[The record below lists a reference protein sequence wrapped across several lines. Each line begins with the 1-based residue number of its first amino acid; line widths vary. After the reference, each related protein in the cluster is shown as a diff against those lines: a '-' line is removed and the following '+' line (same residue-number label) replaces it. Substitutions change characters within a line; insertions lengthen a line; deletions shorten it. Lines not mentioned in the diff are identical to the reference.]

1 MTTTRPARSDED
13 LRAYVELWNTVTPDE
28 SSTVEQQ
35 RKRRERDP
43 RRLYVVAE
51 REGELV
57 GCGYAGPSDTPDRGF
72 LAPRVL
78 PDARR
83 QGIGTALLRELAA
96 HLTTLEFV
104 SMSSHL
110 DGADAGSLAFALRH
124 GFEEVDRQVEQVKLI
139 GSESAGVPP
148 DGITFTTLADRPELL
163 RQSYDL
169 AVEGYADMATYAPVT
184 ITLDD
189 WLDGDGGDVPAGT
202 FAALASDDVVGFS
215 GLCAMPGGGFEDG
228 LTVVRR
234 DWRRRGL
241 AEALKRA
248 KLAWAAE
255 NGVAEIVTW
264 TQRGN
269 EGMRALNERLGYGY
283 RSVSISVRAPLE
295 SVRLER

>member
-1 MTTTRPARSDED
+1 MTTIRPAETDAD
-13 LRAYVELWNTVTPDE
+13 LQAYVELWNTVTPNE
-28 SSTVEQQ
+28 SSTVDQQ
-35 RKRRERDP
+35 RKRRQRDP

-51 REGELV
+51 CGGAIV
-57 GCGYAGPSDTPDRGF
+57 GCGYAGPSDSPDRGV

-96 HLTTLEFV
+96 HLATLDFV

-124 GFEEVDRQVEQVKLI
+124 GFEEVDRQVEQVKVI
-139 GSESAGVPP
+139 GSEPAGVPP
-148 DGITFTTLADRPELL
+148 DGIAFTTLVERPELL
-163 RQSYDL
+163 RQSYNL

-184 ITLDD
+184 IALDD
-189 WLDGDGGDVPAGT
+189 WLDGDGGDVPAGS
-202 FAALASDDVVGFS
+202 FAALAGEDVVGFS
-215 GLCAMPGGGFEDG
+215 GLCAMPDGVFEDG
-228 LTVVRR
+228 LTVVRS

-255 NGVAEIVTW
+255 NDISEIVTW

-269 EGMRALNERLGYGY
+269 EGMRALNERLGYVY
-283 RSVSISVRAPLE
+283 RSVSISVRAPLGD
-295 SVRLER
+295 

>member
-1 MTTTRPARSDED
+1 MTTIRPAESEAD
-13 LRAYVELWNTVTPDE
+13 LHAYVELWNTVTPDE

-51 REGELV
+51 HDGELV
-57 GCGYAGPSDTPDRGF
+57 GCGYAGPSNTPDRGF

-78 PDARR
+78 PEARR
-83 QGIGTALLRELAA
+83 QGIGAALLRELAA
-96 HLTTLEFV
+96 HLATLEFV
-104 SMSSHL
+104 AMSSHV
-110 DGADAGSLAFALRH
+110 DGGDDGSLAFALRH
-124 GFEEVDRQVEQVKLI
+124 GFEEVDRQVEQVKVL
-139 GSESAGVPP
+139 GEEPAGLPP
-148 DGITFTTLADRPELL
+148 DGIAFTTLAERPELPRL
-163 RQSYDL
+163 TYDL

-184 ITLDD
+184 VTLDE

-202 FAALASDDVVGFS
+202 FAALAGDDVVGFS
-215 GLCAMPGGGFEDG
+215 GLCAMPDGLFEDG

-255 NGVAEIVTW
+255 NGIAEIVTW

-269 EGMRALNERLGYGY
+269 EGMRALNERLGYAY
-283 RSVSISVRAPLE
+283 RGVSISMHAPLG
-295 SVRLER
+295 STKLGR